1 MIEMTGNNKEKI
13 NEFKEKLLM
22 TFWNKFKDELNR
34 EPTEQEM
41 IDNLAQD
48 VENSNGI
55 DGETISNFIE
65 RMGS

>member
-1 MIEMTGNNKEKI
+1 MTGNNKEKV

-48 VENSNGI
+48 VENCNAI
-55 DGETISNFIE
+55 DEETISYFIE
-65 RMGS
+65 RMNK

>member
-1 MIEMTGNNKEKI
+1 
-13 NEFKEKLLM
+13 M

-55 DGETISNFIE
+55 DGVIISNFIE
-65 RMGS
+65 RMTS